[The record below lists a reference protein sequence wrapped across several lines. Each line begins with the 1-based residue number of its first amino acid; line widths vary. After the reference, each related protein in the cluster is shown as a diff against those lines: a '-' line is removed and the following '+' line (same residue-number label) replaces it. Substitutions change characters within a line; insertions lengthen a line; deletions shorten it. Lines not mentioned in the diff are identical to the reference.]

1 MAYDSSSSLKD
12 KFQNARQCLSEMFP
26 NRRRPGKTYQGF
38 VKAIAH
44 IPPQIQEQLQDHM
57 CRQHQKT
64 AGLSWKLW
72 GWVAFAADGSRVEMP
87 RTQANQKAF
96 GCAAKKKT
104 GPQFLLT
111 TLYHMGSGLPWRWTI
126 GAGIDSER
134 RQLRSMLSALPMGSL
149 LGMDAGFTSYDL
161 YKEILRK
168 QLSFLVRVGANV
180 TLLTDLGYEFEK
192 SGNIGWGWPTGKRD
206 QEPLKVRLIKSK
218 VKSKSSS
225 SSEDIYLLTNVFDSR
240 HLSDKLAGKFYKM
253 RWGVEGFYRSFKQTL
268 DQHKVRRGRPK
279 LARAELHWALTALLL
294 LGWMGVDALV
304 QEKRP
309 PQALSIAGALRTVR
323 CSMRSKACWRFHGD
337 IRVLLCKAVKD
348 NYQRHSQK
356 KSRDWP
362 YKNTEKPPGAPKIR
376 RAKPNEIA
384 CAKRIYNVA

>member
-1 MAYDSSSSLKD
+1 
-12 KFQNARQCLSEMFP
+12 
-26 NRRRPGKTYQGF
+26 
-38 VKAIAH
+38 
-44 IPPQIQEQLQDHM
+44 M